1 MDCDRVERV
10 GPAKESSCPGFQS
23 VIAGQQGLKDAS
35 VVKKRQEVRF
45 FFSKFSRFFK
55 IFKELKKLKLDRP
68 NKRERSQG

>member
-23 VIAGQQGLKDAS
+23 VIARQQGLKDAS

-45 FFSKFSRFFK
+45 FFLNSLDFSKSSRN
-55 IFKELKKLKLDRP
+55 LK
-68 NKRERSQG
+68 N

>member
-1 MDCDRVERV
+1 MPVLLRKDR
-10 GPAKESSCPGFQS
+10 KS
-23 VIAGQQGLKDAS
+23 D
-35 VVKKRQEVRF
+35 F